1 MCGVF
6 FSIGFENLPSAVIDS
21 VTHRGPD
28 GRGWNEFMSHHG
40 PVVMAHRRLAIVDLS
55 EDGHQPMASEDGR
68 YWVTYNGE
76 IYNYLE
82 IREELKEAGY
92 HFKTQTDTEVLLKSY
107 LHWGPDCLNKFNGMF
122 AFVIWDDKEKKVF
135 AARDRFGV
143 KPLYYYPQGDK
154 IAFASEIKQFMCV
167 SGFVPYIN
175 LEHFAFLL
183 ENKFHPIGKTT
194 LFRNVYHLEPGS
206 FLMMAGDQSRIE
218 RWYAPHA
225 SSSSAAST
233 SSEFLTLFS
242 DSVRKRLLADVPIG
256 ALLSGG
262 LDSSSIVCILS
273 KLIKE
278 NKKNSTVK
286 TFTSWN
292 EDPAVDEKHY
302 SDAVIEKTKIENIV
316 AKIKNDS
323 LTDDIEDLVYHQE
336 EPFFSTSMQSEW
348 NIYKTISKTSDLK
361 VVLDGQGS
369 DELMCGYLFMI
380 PEVIAQYIYQGQ
392 YFHALKEYIFSVTN
406 HVPLSWK
413 TLAIDVLLKTHP
425 KIIDFIQGL
434 RRKNASFKPPQRFP
448 SFLEYSIYMIRRSIE
463 PQLRWQDRSSMAFS
477 IESRQPFLDYR
488 LVEFLL
494 SLSQEEKYFNGTTKV
509 ILRKAMQGLLPDMV
523 RNRISKFGFPSPQK
537 TLVES
542 LDQEYYEKYFEMGRC
557 FVQKILPSLCGFENL
572 ETNRFF
578 LFSLGLWIHKFKV
591 QI

>member
-6 FSIGFENLPSAVIDS
+6 FSIGFENLPLAVIDS

-28 GRGWNEFMSHHG
+28 RRGWNEFTSPQG

-55 EDGHQPMASEDGR
+55 DDGHQPMASEDGR

-92 HFKTQTDTEVLLKSY
+92 TFKTQTDTEVLLKSY
-107 LHWGPDCLNKFNGMF
+107 LHWGPDCPNKFNGMF

-143 KPLYYYPQGDK
+143 KPLYYYQHGDK
-154 IAFASEIKQFMCV
+154 IAFSSEIKQFLCIP
-167 SGFVPYIN
+167 GFVSTLN
-175 LEHFAFLL
+175 LEHFTFLL

-194 LFRNVYHLEPGS
+194 LFRDVYHVEPGN
-206 FLMMAGDQSRIE
+206 FWMMAGAQSQIE
-218 RWYAPHA
+218 RWYAHHA
-225 SSSSAAST
+225 RRSSDASF
-233 SSEFLTLFS
+233 SSEFLTLFF
-242 DSVRKRLLADVPIG
+242 DSVNKRLLADVPIG

-262 LDSSSIVCILS
+262 LDSSSIVCTLS
-273 KLIKE
+273 NLIKANE
-278 NKKNSTVK
+278 KYSEVK

-292 EDPAVDEKHY
+292 EDPLVDEKQY
-302 SDAVIEKTKIENIV
+302 SDAVIEKTKLENIV

-323 LTDDIEDLVYHQE
+323 LIDDIEDLIYHQE

-348 NIYKTISKTSDLK
+348 NIYKTISNTSDLK

-369 DELMCGYLFMI
+369 DELLCGYLFMI
-380 PEVIAQYIYQGQ
+380 PEVIAQYLYQGQ
-392 YFHALKEYIFSVTN
+392 YFRALKEYIFSVRN
-406 HVPLSWK
+406 HASLSWK
-413 TLAIDVLLKTHP
+413 TLAVDVLSKTHP
-425 KIIDFIQGL
+425 KIVDFIQGL
-434 RRKNASFKPPQRFP
+434 RRKNSSSKTQQHFP

-488 LVEFLL
+488 LVQFLL
-494 SLSQEEKYFNGTTKV
+494 SLPKEEKYFNGTTKV
-509 ILRKAMQGLLPDMV
+509 ILRKSMRGLLPDVV
-523 RNRISKFGFPSPQK
+523 RNRVSKFGFPSPQK
-537 TLVES
+537 ILVES
-542 LDQEYYEKYFEMGRC
+542 LGQEYFEKYFEAGRY
-557 FVQKILPSLCGFENL
+557 FVQKVLPSLCSFENL